1 MPIIPFKREKY
12 VVSIRIGCAQLSMK
26 TPVYLP
32 PSEGSEGSEGSEER
46 LAHARAYA
54 VQRWFGR
61 RATLA
66 EQEHV
71 IVLDDYRM
79 PCTIRAE
86 YVSKLDRMKR

>member
-32 PSEGSEGSEGSEER
+32 PSEGSEER

-61 RATLA
+61 RAILA
-66 EQEHV
+66 EHEHV